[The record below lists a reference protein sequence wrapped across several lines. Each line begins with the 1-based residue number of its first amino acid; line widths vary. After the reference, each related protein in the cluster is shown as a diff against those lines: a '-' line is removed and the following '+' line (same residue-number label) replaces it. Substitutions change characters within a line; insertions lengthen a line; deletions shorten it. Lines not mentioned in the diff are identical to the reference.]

1 MDKGT
6 QSALSDSKESC
17 RGHGKKESRDRSQG
31 EGLGKPP
38 PTTARHRV
46 VIANIPKGAQ
56 ALEEPPPQKPRTG
69 SSHNPQK
76 RKRPTTN
83 EAPLTGSDIDVLHS
97 SDSDNGNDNDA
108 PESVSTKTK
117 STLPEAPTARHKHDE
132 PRPKRVASMC
142 HAFVSCGKCPRGD
155 RCSFRHEEWLGPKKK
170 ERKIE
175 NDVRKTLYQLVCYF
189 SFNYFL

>member
-1 MDKGT
+1 M
-6 QSALSDSKESC
+6 
-17 RGHGKKESRDRSQG
+17 
-31 EGLGKPP
+31 
-38 PTTARHRV
+38 

-56 ALEEPPPQKPRTG
+56 ALKGPPPQKPPAD
-69 SSHNPQK
+69 SSDNPKK
-76 RKRPTTN
+76 RKRPITDK
-83 EAPLTGSDIDVLHS
+83 APFTDSDIDVLHS

-117 STLPEAPTARHKHDE
+117 STLPEAPTTGHKHE
-132 PRPKRVASMC
+132 PRPKRFASMC

-155 RCSFRHEEWLGPKKK
+155 RCSFRHEGGPGPKK

-189 SFNYFL
+189 SFKKIP